1 MTSVVF
7 RTAALLMC
15 SNVFMTFAYFAHRAH
30 TMYGNALTAEIAED
44 AETNTLMISRRA
56 LRPPR

>member
-1 MTSVVF
+1 
-7 RTAALLMC
+7 
-15 SNVFMTFAYFAHRAH
+15 
-30 TMYGNALTAEIAED
+30 MYGNALTAEIAED